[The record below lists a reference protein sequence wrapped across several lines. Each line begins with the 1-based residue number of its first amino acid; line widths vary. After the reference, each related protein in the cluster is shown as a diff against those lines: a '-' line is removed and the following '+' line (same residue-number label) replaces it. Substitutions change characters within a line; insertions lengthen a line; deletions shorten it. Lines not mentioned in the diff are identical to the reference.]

1 MKKVLKKHGHF
12 SAFSMLT
19 EGQKALR
26 SKIFHAYWRSFLKK
40 ALKKHD
46 HFSALSMLTEGLI
59 KAESITFSYIRTEG
73 FFEKSIEKVLKFW

>member
-1 MKKVLKKHGHF
+1 M
-12 SAFSMLT
+12 
-19 EGQKALR
+19 
-26 SKIFHAYWRSFLKK
+26 KK

-73 FFEKSIEKVLKFW
+73 FFEKSIKKSIEISVTFPCSLKDFAYKKHYGFKFSMLTGGFS